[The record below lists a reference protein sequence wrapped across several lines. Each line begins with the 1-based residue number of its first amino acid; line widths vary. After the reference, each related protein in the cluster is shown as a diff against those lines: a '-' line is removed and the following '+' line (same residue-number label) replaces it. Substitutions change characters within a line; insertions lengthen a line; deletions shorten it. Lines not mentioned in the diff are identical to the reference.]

1 MDFGKLMSLAFGIIF
16 IVFLYSIIYYALK
29 IMYRDVKGGGKKRKG
44 TVQKAHGLEVLSSM
58 NEDQLRVGSVIP
70 VTSTIT
76 LGRKEDNSIL
86 LNNDHFVSSYHAKIY
101 VRNNEFYLEDL
112 ASTNG
117 TYVNEEKISGRIRL
131 RVNDTV
137 RLGSTV
143 FKVIG

>member
-1 MDFGKLMSLAFGIIF
+1 MDFRKLMSLFFGIVF
-16 IVFLYSIIYYALK
+16 IIFLYSIIYYALK

-58 NEDQLRVGSVIP
+58 NENQLRVGSVIP
-70 VTSTIT
+70 VTSTVT
-76 LGRKEDNSIL
+76 LGRKDDNSLII
-86 LNNDHFVSSYHAKIY
+86 NNDHFVSSYHAKIY

-131 RVNDTV
+131 RINDTV

>member
-29 IMYRDVKGGGKKRKG
+29 IMYKDVKGGGKKRKG

-76 LGRKEDNSIL
+76 LGRKDDNSIL

>member
-1 MDFGKLMSLAFGIIF
+1 MDFRKLMSLFFGIVF
-16 IVFLYSIIYYALK
+16 IIFLYSIIYYALK

-58 NEDQLRVGSVIP
+58 NENQLRVGSVIP

-76 LGRKEDNSIL
+76 LGRKDDNSLII
-86 LNNDHFVSSYHAKIY
+86 NNDHFVSSYHAKIY

-131 RVNDTV
+131 RINDTV